1 MQIPKEDI
9 RKKIIDVARD
19 EFIINGFQD
28 ASMRVIAARSEITLS
43 NIYNYFK
50 NKDDLFCEILKPTL
64 ETLELQMQEHNGEG
78 NMTTEYFH
86 SEEMQKADLERMVE
100 MIETNRVYLQLL
112 LFKSTGSSHEKFR
125 ENMIRYSTRMGQQ
138 YLLTM
143 KEKYPE
149 ISIDVSPFF
158 IHYMG
163 SMWVNIMSEIV
174 SHSLSHEQ
182 ITKFISEYIAFGTAG
197 WERIMKI
204 K

>member
-1 MQIPKEDI
+1 MQIQKEEI
-9 RKKIIDVARD
+9 RLKIIDIARD

-28 ASMRVIAARSEITLS
+28 ASLRVIAARAGITLS

-50 NKDDLFCEILKPTL
+50 NKDDLFTEIIKPTL
-64 ETLELQMQEHNGEG
+64 EVIEQQMLDHNSEQNMTIDYFRSEQMQQ
-78 NMTTEYFH
+78 TELL
-86 SEEMQKADLERMVE
+86 KMVAL
-100 MIETNRVYLQLL
+100 IESHRTYLQLL
-112 LFKSTGSSHEKFR
+112 LFKSTGSSHANFR
-125 ENMIRYSTRMGQQ
+125 EDMIRSSTLTGQE
-138 YLLTM
+138 YLLVM

-149 ISIDVSPFF
+149 ISIDISPFF
-158 IHYMG
+158 IHFMG
-163 SMWVNIMSEIV
+163 SMWVNIMSEVV